1 MGISNLNL
9 VAAAWRDV
17 LQNSCSKPLL
27 KKQLNHTYEKLHRG
41 IFYNNCAA
49 EQTFFRIA
57 PFCRTSLSNCLCRIA
72 TVQFLN
78 HFLSVQYY
86 SISQPLNCWLNF
98 TDISTYLLR
107 YYFWRVLILEKLVKN
122 IFWSAC
128 ILFGTTCEWYT
139 DDIRVLRSH
148 ISVHT
153 SDIQM
158 AYEWHTSIYERHTD
172 DI

>member
-1 MGISNLNL
+1 MSNPNL

-107 YYFWRVLILEKLVKN
+107 VLLLTCINSREASEKD
-122 IFWSAC
+122 A
-128 ILFGTTCEWYT
+128 
-139 DDIRVLRSH
+139 
-148 ISVHT
+148 

-158 AYEWHTSIYERHTD
+158 TYEYLEVTYQYIRVTYRWHMNDTQVYTS
-172 DI
+172 DIRMTYN